1 MGRASWRGA
10 DYICYISL
18 DIRTTV
24 SSMANWLK
32 LSAISPM
39 KRKLEA
45 FDVEIA
51 DEIKSYM
58 SEILIKEE
66 YLANG
71 SRLMDLNVP
80 DNTLIVLVKRD
91 ELYFVPRGNTELKV
105 GDRILVITDDEAEL
119 EVTYKSMK
127 GEMI

>member
-1 MGRASWRGA
+1 
-10 DYICYISL
+10 
-18 DIRTTV
+18 
-24 SSMANWLK
+24 MANWLK